1 MIRIIAIF
9 LAFFLLVDFVV
20 FYYASHTHANDLN
33 LLKMVF
39 AVFLQIFVIAL
50 VVLWRFLGR
59 GFFDRGELDLFF
71 RRYRPNAFGAFVLV
85 LIFFLLIYFICRVR
99 VLKRRG
105 FLLGEL
111 MFALVVA
118 SRMIA

>member
-20 FYYASHTHANDLN
+20 FYYPSHTHANDLN

-59 GFFDRGELDLFF
+59 GFFVRGEFDLFF
-71 RRYRPNAFGAFVLV
+71 RRYMPNAFSAFVII
-85 LIFFLLIYFICRVR
+85 LILFSVNLFYMSRACPKEPWFFA
-99 VLKRRG
+99 RG
-105 FLLGEL
+105 
-111 MFALVVA
+111 ANVCVN
-118 SRMIA
+118 